1 MTHPDEFYNDKCG
14 CNNLFDV
21 VLFEL
26 NVSLNEL
33 PETTA
38 IKLIIVNEWSDQVHE
53 VRGYCE

>member
-14 CNNLFDV
+14 CNNLLNMV
-21 VLFEL
+21 SFEL

-38 IKLIIVNEWSDQVHE
+38 IKLISVNEWSDQVRE
-53 VRGYCE
+53 VGVNCE